1 MKPLTSSDEFVA
13 AAVNGQNEPRLLGIR
28 LQLLPEVKDVGV
40 YRARAGVVL
49 IAPHLIQQAVTAE
62 RFRRMG
68 DEVNQ
73 QRELLRREL
82 DGYAGAAHVIA
93 ADVDLDVVEPI
104 NL

>member
-28 LQLLPEVKDVGV
+28 LQLLPEVNDVGV
-40 YRARAGVVL
+40 YRARVGVVL
-49 IAPHLIQQAVTAE
+49 IAPHLIQQAVAAE
-62 RFRRMG
+62 RFRGMG
-68 DEVNQ
+68 YEVNQ

-82 DGYAGAAHVIA
+82 DARAGAPHLIT

-104 NL
+104 H